1 MDWNIVV
8 DGGGTKTAVI
18 LGNKDV
24 QFKGLSGSSNVFT
37 LSSEAVVDTVK
48 SAIEDALNKR
58 NLQYKDVLTLQ
69 QVKHINIGL
78 AGASSVSKEK
88 LDHTKKLFK
97 QCYQSSTVDLVS
109 DAFLLPLACSIHSKY
124 YITLIAGTGSS
135 SMCFERGTELKFL
148 GRSGGWG
155 PHFGD
160 NGGGYSIGRELI
172 VSTLKHIDEYNVI
185 KPFKPQ
191 YQMKSIHKQVLHQI
205 VGHHTTNLSEFLT
218 ALKKFEDSSIL
229 GDSRKQIAS
238 LTKIIFEELEN
249 DDGSEV
255 VAKEILIKES
265 QSLVDIIKPFCNI
278 VDDNTTLIL
287 SGSLFSLK
295 PYKDYFFENLVQ
307 SNIKFPT
314 EIVLDPASTALQN
327 M

>member
-18 LGNKDV
+18 LGNKDI
-24 QFKGLSGSSNVFT
+24 QFKGLAGSSNVFT
-37 LSSEAVVDTVK
+37 LSLEAVVDTVK
-48 SAIEDALNKR
+48 CAIEDALIKR
-58 NLQYKDVLTLQ
+58 NLQFKDVLTILE
-69 QVKHINIGL
+69 VKHINIGL
-78 AGASSVSKEK
+78 AGALSVLKEK
-88 LDHTKKLFK
+88 LDHTKRLFK
-97 QCYQSSTVDLVS
+97 ECYKSSRVDLVS
-109 DAFLLPLACSIHSKY
+109 DAFLLPLACSKQSRY

-135 SMCFERGTELKFL
+135 SMCFERQEELKFL

-185 KPFKPQ
+185 KPFKPD
-191 YQMKSIHKQVLHQI
+191 YNMKAIHKQVLSQI
-205 VGHHTTNLSEFLT
+205 VGHDTTNLSEFLT
-218 ALKKFEDSSIL
+218 ALKKFEDSATL

-238 LTKIIFEELEN
+238 LTKIIFQELTN
-249 DDGSEV
+249 TDGSDTI
-255 VAKEILIKES
+255 AKEILMKES
-265 QSLVDIIKPFCNI
+265 KSLVEIIKPFCHI
-278 VDDNTTLIL
+278 VNDDTTLIL
-287 SGSLFSLK
+287 SGSLFSLQ
-295 PYKDYFFENLVQ
+295 PYTEYFFENLAQ
-307 SNIKFPT
+307 ANIKFPT